1 MDVQMDEVGLTHRRE
16 DTVSPGPDG
25 HSRAPRKVR
34 EEQIYT
40 FVWANNARRAELCG
54 RRCRVLA
61 RGRMGTVLIEFVDT
75 GERVTTSHRAIR
87 VTGSDR

>member
-1 MDVQMDEVGLTHRRE
+1 MDVQMDEIGLTHGRE

-25 HSRAPRKVR
+25 HSRRPRKER
-34 EEQIYT
+34 EEPLYT
-40 FVWANNARRAELCG
+40 FVWGNNPRRAELRG

-61 RGRMGTVLIEFVDT
+61 RGRMGTVLVEFPDT

-87 VTGSDR
+87 RVP